1 MVLGFDLYLDGVITV
16 VDAKYSLDQFSCLSC
31 SDEELGSD
39 LYLDG
44 VITVVD
50 AKYSLDQLQEPTED
64 R

>member
-1 MVLGFDLYLDGVITV
+1 MVDT
-16 VDAKYSLDQFSCLSC
+16 KYSLDQLSCLSC
-31 SDEELGSD
+31 LDEELGSD